1 MDYDYV
7 SKVIDEARG
16 KAVDFG
22 DANSVLVPSEVR
34 IGETESLLEQKLP
47 ASYLWFLRNYGGGTI
62 FGDQIFSI
70 FGEYSNQNM
79 MDVAAR
85 TLSDR
90 KNGFIDANEI
100 SICFTDFGEQFLLDA
115 SANGLE
121 YPVIRKTGGLR
132 KVVAENFAEFL
143 VSMIREDI
151 S

>member
-7 SKVIDEARG
+7 SKVIEEARG
-16 KAVDFG
+16 KVVDFG
-22 DANSVLVPSEVR
+22 DANSVLVPSEIR
-34 IGETESLLEQKLP
+34 IDETESLLGQKLP

-70 FGEYSNQNM
+70 FEEYSSQNM
-79 MDVAAR
+79 MDIAAR

-90 KNGFIDANEI
+90 ENGFIGANEI

-115 SANGLE
+115 SANSSE
-121 YPVIRKTGGLR
+121 YPVVRKTGGLR
-132 KVVAENFAEFL
+132 KVVAVNFAEFL